1 MKSGRSSYCEC
12 GCELAGKLGSLK
24 SLFRSPSSISL
35 SSVSFR
41 ITLDG
46 SSPMVCQCRRRCDCS
61 PPRLI
66 FPFDLHNP
74 PDHASDFTT
83 TDCASQAQRNLSA
96 MVSLHRSSSHW
107 RDSQCTCCAGCGLKE
122 LTQMMLRRQR
132 AASSNPGFHRV
143 PQMSNRAR
151 TPRWPTCCRSPTMS
165 ASGTGKR
172 SCFDS
177 EGTKRTSRSYS

>member
-1 MKSGRSSYCEC
+1 MRAATGQLRCWTECSRLVLKSRRSSYCEC

-24 SLFRSPSSISL
+24 SLSRSPSSISL
-35 SSVSFR
+35 SALSLR

-83 TDCASQAQRNLSA
+83 TDCASQAQRNLPGDGFASPFFQPLA
-96 MVSLHRSSSHW
+96 RFTVHL
-107 RDSQCTCCAGCGLKE
+107 
-122 LTQMMLRRQR
+122 LRR
-132 AASSNPGFHRV
+132 V
-143 PQMSNRAR
+143 
-151 TPRWPTCCRSPTMS
+151 WL
-165 ASGTGKR
+165 
-172 SCFDS
+172 
-177 EGTKRTSRSYS
+177 EGTHSNGVAKAARRLLLEPRLPLSPSDEQSRENS